1 MLEEEKTCKTAGKVP
16 DCPVNTKQKS
26 VVNSQKM
33 SLFFV
38 LLFKLW
44 IVKLKFL

>member
-1 MLEEEKTCKTAGKVP
+1 MLEEKKTCKTAGKVP

-33 SLFFV
+33 SFFV